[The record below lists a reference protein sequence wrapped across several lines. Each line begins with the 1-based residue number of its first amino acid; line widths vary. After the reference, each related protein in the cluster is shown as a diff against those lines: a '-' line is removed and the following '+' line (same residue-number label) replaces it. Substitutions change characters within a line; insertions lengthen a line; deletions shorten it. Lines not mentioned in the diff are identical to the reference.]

1 MDRGGGG
8 VFFPLRIQVD
18 YFQVSLVFYNQEL
31 DKFLYCLATE
41 RQDKPW
47 KKAESLRAQKSTQV
61 QFLLHRMQVIW
72 DPTAPMPAN
81 THPISADG
89 NDGSNNDLKEFL
101 ITENLLWDGY
111 LKHKL

>member
-1 MDRGGGG
+1 
-8 VFFPLRIQVD
+8 
-18 YFQVSLVFYNQEL
+18 
-31 DKFLYCLATE
+31 
-41 RQDKPW
+41 
-47 KKAESLRAQKSTQV
+47 
-61 QFLLHRMQVIW
+61 MQVIW